1 MSTSK
6 HIHIVSFNI
15 PYPPNYGGLID
26 VFYKIKSLSELGIQV
41 HLHTFFY
48 DGRERSSQLE
58 DLCFETHYYP
68 RLRWGNPFS
77 SKMPYIVET
86 RKSGK
91 LLTNLCKDNYP
102 IIFEGLHCTYYL
114 DHPAL
119 ADRLR
124 VVRMHNIE
132 FLYYKNLA
140 RVERNFFKR
149 YYLNQESQSLKYYQ
163 QILSK
168 ANLIAAI
175 SPVDQIVLNLKYHNS
190 FYLPVFHSNTELSCK
205 SGRGDY
211 ILYHGNLGVGE
222 NNEAAMFLVHKIFND
237 IGLPLI
243 IAGSNPSPE
252 LIKSAEHNPNIK
264 IVSNPDVE
272 EINRLINDAQI
283 NLMPTFQ
290 DTGIKLKLINS
301 LYKGRYCIVN
311 TKMVKDTGLESICII
326 ADDPGLMKQKVKDYF
341 TENFNEDEINKRSEI
356 LKAHFNNTTSSN
368 ILIEKLFPGKQ
379 S

>member
-1 MSTSK
+1 MNSSR
-6 HIHIVSFNI
+6 HLHIVSFNI

-26 VFYKIKSLSELGIQV
+26 VFYKIRTLSELGIQV

-48 DGRERSSQLE
+48 DGRKRSAQLE
-58 DLCFETHYYP
+58 DLCYETHYYP
-68 RLRWGNPFS
+68 RLHWGNPFT

-86 RKSGK
+86 RKSNK
-91 LLTNLCKDNYP
+91 LLHNLSKDNYP
-102 IIFEGLHCTYYL
+102 ILFEGIHCTYYL
-114 DHPAL
+114 NHPAL

-132 FLYYKNLA
+132 NLYYKNLA

-168 ANLIAAI
+168 ADLIAAI

-190 FYLPVFHSNTELSCK
+190 FYLPVFHSNSELSCK
-205 SGRGDY
+205 AGKGKH

-222 NNEAAMFLVHKIFND
+222 NNEAALFLVNNICND
-237 IGLPLI
+237 IDLPFI
-243 IAGSNPSPE
+243 IAGSNPSKE
-252 LIKSAEHNPNIK
+252 LLKSAELNPNIK
-264 IVSNPDVE
+264 IVANPDVD
-272 EINRLINDAQI
+272 EINHLINDSQI

-301 LYKGRYCIVN
+301 LYKGRFCIVN
-311 TKMVKDTGLESICII
+311 TKMVKDTGLESICIVT
-326 ADDPGLMKQKVKDYF
+326 DDLRLMKQKIKEYFVKDF
-341 TENFNEDEINKRSEI
+341 DETEISKRSKI
-356 LKAHFNNTTSSN
+356 LHSHFNNRTSAE
-368 ILIEKLFPGKQ
+368 ILIRKLFPENNQ
-379 S
+379 